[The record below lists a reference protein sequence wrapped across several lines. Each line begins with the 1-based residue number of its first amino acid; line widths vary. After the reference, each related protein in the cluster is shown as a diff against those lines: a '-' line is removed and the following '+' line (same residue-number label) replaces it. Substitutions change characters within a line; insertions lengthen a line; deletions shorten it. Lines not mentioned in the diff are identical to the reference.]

1 MAYGRPLGSVWSG
14 VRAAL
19 SLLTSTERLKYWLVV
34 AAQMA
39 TGFLDLVGV
48 LLIGGVGLIAASSV
62 GSDDVQGRGSQTLA
76 TLGLDGLPLAEV
88 AVWMALAAAVFF
100 LLKSLLFGFIIRK
113 NYAYLARAQTSVSM
127 RLLRGLFAR
136 PITTV
141 QAMTPQET
149 VYAVTSGSV
158 MTITGLLG
166 SVAIVISDFF
176 LLVLLGGAI
185 FVLNPGAAVA
195 MGGFF
200 VLVGWI
206 MHKSLSRWAARTGSQ
221 LQASEVWTMSQV
233 QEGIHAFR
241 ELWTLNRRDQYM
253 ESVGVAIEKAAGA
266 QATGQLINQIPKLVY
281 DCALVVGAV
290 LLAAWEFRS
299 GDLAAVLT
307 TLVVFLAAGSRLVPS
322 MLRLSG
328 QLVNIRSMTTQS
340 VRTQQLAALLAE
352 PLPAAWQ
359 KPAEHGVPTS
369 SPSIFK
375 GDVAIDAVTVTYP
388 GAPTPALHNVSL
400 RIPAGTS
407 LAIVGRTGA
416 GKSTLAD
423 VLIGV
428 LPPDEGHVLI
438 GGLPSW
444 EAISTWPGQ
453 IAYLPQHVSLFDASV
468 RENVALAMDP
478 GSVSD
483 DQIWEALRRAQ
494 AADFVQALPDGLN
507 TSIGERGVRLSGG
520 QRQRIGLARGLLTS
534 PSVLV
539 LDEATSALDAETEHA
554 IAESIASL
562 SGSVTAIVIAHRLA
576 TVRRVDAVAYL
587 EDGYLRA
594 YGSFDEVR
602 NLVPAFDKQADLLG
616 LLPDE

>member
-1 MAYGRPLGSVWSG
+1 MAHGRPLGSVWSG

-19 SLLTSTERLKYWLVV
+19 SLLTPAERIRYWLVV

-62 GSDDVQGRGSQTLA
+62 GSDDVHGRGSETLM
-76 TLGLDGLPLAEV
+76 TLGLDGFPLAEV

-100 LLKSLLFGFIIRK
+100 LVKSLLFGFLIRK

-127 RLLRGLFAR
+127 RLLRGLFDR

-206 MHKSLSRWAARTGSQ
+206 MHKSLSLWAARTGSQ
-221 LQASEVWTMSQV
+221 LQSSEVRTMSQV

-241 ELWTLNRRDQYM
+241 ELWTLNRRDQYL
-253 ESVGVAIEKAAGA
+253 ESVGEAIEKAAGA

-328 QLVNIRSMTTQS
+328 QLVNIRSMSTQS
-340 VRTQQLAALLAE
+340 VRTHQLAALLAE

-359 KPAEHGVPTS
+359 ESGAHAS
-369 SPSIFK
+369 AASIFE
-375 GDVAIDAVTVTYP
+375 GHVEINGVTVTYP
-388 GAPTPALHNVSL
+388 GGLRPALRDVSL

-407 LAIVGRTGA
+407 LAIVGQTGA

-444 EAISTWPGQ
+444 EAISRWPGQ

-468 RENVALAMDP
+468 RENVALALDP

-494 AADFVQALPDGLN
+494 ADDFVKSLPDGLN

-534 PSVLV
+534 PSVLM

-587 EDGYLRA
+587 EDGRVRA